1 MIMKKMYP
9 VIFTQTKDCVLVEVP
24 DLEILTEGKDI
35 ESAIEMARDAISV
48 TIVSMEDN
56 DEYIP
61 APSKMSEI
69 DITNSTF
76 FRSGESF
83 LSLVDTDVNE
93 YRKKIETKPVRRNV
107 SLPSWLNHAADTAGI
122 NVSKVLQEALI
133 SVLGITRKY

>member
-1 MIMKKMYP
+1 MKKMYP
-9 VIFTQTKDCVLVEVP
+9 VIFTQTKDCVLIEVP

-35 ESAIEMARDAISV
+35 EDAIEMARDAISV

-56 DEYIP
+56 NEQIP
-61 APSKMSEI
+61 IPSKMSELA
-69 DITNSTF
+69 ITKGTF
-76 FRSGESF
+76 FSSGESF

-133 SVLGITRKY
+133 SVLGINRKY